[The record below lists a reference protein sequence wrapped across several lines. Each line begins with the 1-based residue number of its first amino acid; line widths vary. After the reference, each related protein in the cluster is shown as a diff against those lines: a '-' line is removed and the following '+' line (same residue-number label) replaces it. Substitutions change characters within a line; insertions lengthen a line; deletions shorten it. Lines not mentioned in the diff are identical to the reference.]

1 MSEGFHV
8 KRKTLKLPCRE
19 NSFVIGN
26 YFKGYKVERV
36 LSVEA
41 QKTVFLLSE
50 DAVLCVRHH
59 NGILPE
65 TIVNA
70 CCNNTKGLVQIIE
83 YGTHESYWYTIDK
96 KLSPITNWMCL
107 SDERKTHYIRQMV
120 SAINSLHNLG
130 YCHLDVKPEHFG
142 IDYEGEVRLID
153 LDSAQKYSALENF
166 SESDIEY
173 TVEYAAPELFN
184 HSFGTYSDYFSLGK
198 SLLEMGVSNTN
209 DVYHRLIAKLI
220 NADYQLRPNYT
231 QLQQILNNSIVEPN
245 TGGRSYVL
253 GVSVGIK
260 KAYSDR
266 QLALYLSMNYS
277 QGISY
282 IRTKPVIE
290 FSSESE
296 DAKLARRIYQL
307 DPTLGL
313 IWHGKKYK
321 TTQEIGQDMVAGYPR
336 KEAIFIDLISS
347 GILID
352 ILSPVIPSS
361 ETRDFLQNAKTNSER
376 HYWNVAKLL
385 GGRIPTHGN
394 INNAISLTEVVQKK
408 RILSELLK
416 AALEY
421 GDPVTTASVLHD
433 ISEEPDASN
442 IDSAISRLRA
452 IPIGRERN
460 LTNISLHDAF
470 GHYIETRL
478 PDPENHRSVN
488 TANELFNDET
498 LFIIRERLF
507 VEWKE
512 SNVRQRDLRHQRNVA
527 VGKAVGWTALGIA
540 FLAALPYI
548 LTGLAVI
555 AIIVI
560 ILSIL

>member
-1 MSEGFHV
+1 MSEGFRI

-26 YFKGYKVERV
+26 YFKGYKVERI

-41 QKTVFLLSE
+41 QKTVFLLSD

-59 NGILPE
+59 NRTLPE

-70 CCNNTKGLVQIIE
+70 CCNNAMGLVQIIE

-96 KLSPITNWMCL
+96 KLSPITNWTSL
-107 SDERKTHYIRQMV
+107 THNQRMNYIKQMV

-142 IDYEGEVRLID
+142 IDHEGNLRLID
-153 LDSAQKYSALENF
+153 LDSSQKYSALENH
-166 SESDIEY
+166 SNTDIEY

-184 HSFGTYSDYFSLGK
+184 HFFGTYSDYFSLGK
-198 SLLEMGVSNTN
+198 SLLEMGASNT
-209 DVYHRLIAKLI
+209 DDLYQGLIAKLTD
-220 NADYQLRPNYT
+220 ADYQLRPNYI
-231 QLQQILNNSIVEPN
+231 QLQQILNNGTVEPN

-253 GVSVGIK
+253 GVSIGIK

-266 QLALYLSMNYS
+266 QLALYLSLNYS
-277 QGISY
+277 QGIRYVRS
-282 IRTKPVIE
+282 K
-290 FSSESE
+290 SSMVSSAGNE
-296 DAKLARRIYQL
+296 DAKLAKCIYQL

-313 IWHGKKYK
+313 VWHGKKYK
-321 TTQEIGQDMVAGYPR
+321 TTQEIGQDMAAGYPG
-336 KEAIFIDLISS
+336 KEAKFIDLLYS
-347 GILID
+347 GILLD
-352 ILSPVIPSS
+352 ILSTEISSS
-361 ETRDFLQNAKTNSER
+361 EARTLLQNAKVDAQK
-376 HYWNVAKLL
+376 HYWNIARLF
-385 GGRIPTHGN
+385 GGQIPTRIGN
-394 INNAISLTEVVQKK
+394 SNAVSLTELVQRK
-408 RILSELLK
+408 RVLSELLK
-416 AALEY
+416 TALEY

-433 ISEEPDASN
+433 ISEEPRSNN
-442 IDSAISRLRA
+442 IDSALSRLRA

-460 LTNISLHDAF
+460 LTNVSLTDAF

-478 PDPENHRSVN
+478 PDPANHRSVN
-488 TANELFNDET
+488 TINELFAKET
-498 LFIIRERLF
+498 LFIIREQLF
-507 VEWKE
+507 YEWKE
-512 SNVRQRDLRHQRNVA
+512 SNARQRGLRHQRNVA

-540 FLAALPYI
+540 FLAVLPYI
-548 LTGLAVI
+548 LAGLAII